1 MSMIDLK
8 YYFSLFL
15 RRLHYFLLVSVVV
28 SAVAVIVAVSL
39 PPAYE
44 AETRLLMEGPQIPT
58 ELASSTVNVE
68 AREQLEIIQQR
79 LMTRS
84 NLLDVARSQRVFEDI
99 DQMSADEIVAGMRA
113 RTNVRTGGGRD
124 APSTMTLSFEARRAS
139 VTSGVLNEYLT
150 LIEQES
156 AAFRSDRAGSTLEYF
171 QDEVA
176 RLGEDLDAESAR
188 ILEFKTENA
197 DALPEDAEFRRNQLS
212 SREEEVSRIEREITS
227 LRNQAD
233 RLQQIFEATGQLG
246 DGETLSEDQRRL
258 RDMRAELDEALSLY
272 SESNPRVTMLQ
283 ARIDRLEDRVE
294 ARAAEEDDAPEQESA
309 EQVRGSATL
318 DLQLGEI
325 ETRITLL
332 EQQRDD
338 TQDRVDELRETLE
351 KTPANS
357 ITLDELERSYN
368 NIEQQYNSA
377 VDRLARA
384 STGERIESASR
395 GARISV
401 IEPPSTPNRPTKPDR
416 MKIAGGGT
424 LLGIAGGIGL
434 VVLLELLNRTARRSE
449 DIINRIGVRPLAT
462 IPYVYSRGEVV
473 GRRLI
478 KGTIYVAI
486 LVGVPAVIYAV
497 HMYYLPLDLLADRVM
512 DRIGVRL

>member
-272 SESNPRVTMLQ
+272 SQSNPRVTMLQ

-294 ARAAEEDDAPEQESA
+294 ARAAEEDDAPEEESA

-462 IPYVYSRGEVV
+462 IPYVYSRGEEV